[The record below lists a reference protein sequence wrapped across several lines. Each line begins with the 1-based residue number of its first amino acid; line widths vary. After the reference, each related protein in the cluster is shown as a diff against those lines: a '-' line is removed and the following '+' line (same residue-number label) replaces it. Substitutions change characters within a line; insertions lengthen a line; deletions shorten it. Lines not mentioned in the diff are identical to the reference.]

1 MTFMR
6 EKGFVRH
13 AQNVHVEMESSYAI
27 LVKKWSVFLV
37 IT

>member
-6 EKGFVRH
+6 EKGFVRQ
-13 AQNVHVEMESSYAI
+13 AQNAHVEMESSYAI

-37 IT
+37 MG